1 MYTALL
7 LYHVLYLSHTVF
19 NLLLKLKTDISI
31 QMGHIH
37 TYYKELNKMKN
48 YRATRYEAFM
58 KQLYKLIH
66 LQFITYII

>member
-1 MYTALL
+1 
-7 LYHVLYLSHTVF
+7 
-19 NLLLKLKTDISI
+19 
-31 QMGHIH
+31 MGHIH

>member
-1 MYTALL
+1 
-7 LYHVLYLSHTVF
+7 
-19 NLLLKLKTDISI
+19 
-31 QMGHIH
+31 MGHIH

-58 KQLYKLIH
+58 KHLYKLIH

>member
-1 MYTALL
+1 ML

-31 QMGHIH
+31 QMGHIQ
-37 TYYKELNKMKN
+37 ELNKMKN

>member
-1 MYTALL
+1 MYTAML

-31 QMGHIH
+31 QMGHMH

-58 KQLYKLIH
+58 KQ
-66 LQFITYII
+66 

>member
-1 MYTALL
+1 ML

-31 QMGHIH
+31 QMGHMH

-58 KQLYKLIH
+58 KQ
-66 LQFITYII
+66 